1 MTNQRRTRF
10 NSLLTAN
17 DPSEARRAQLM
28 TNAFWLA
35 SPPVTPARLAQV
47 IDLRSPLSRHPSRL

>member
-10 NSLLTAN
+10 INLLTAN
-17 DPSEARRAQLM
+17 DPTEARRAQLM

-47 IDLRSPLSRHPSRL
+47 LDLRAHHSRHPSRL